1 MISRRSSGSS
11 RVESAVEPTS
21 YARSPTPAGVAAGS
35 VVDLRPIRAG
45 TFNQLQLHPPIPF
58 DVSGI
63 AVELSDCGT

>member
-11 RVESAVEPTS
+11 RVESAVEATR
-21 YARSPTPAGVAAGS
+21 YARSPTPVSLPVRLWTSDPSAPAPS
-35 VVDLRPIRAG
+35 ISY
-45 TFNQLQLHPPIPF
+45 NLHPQIPF